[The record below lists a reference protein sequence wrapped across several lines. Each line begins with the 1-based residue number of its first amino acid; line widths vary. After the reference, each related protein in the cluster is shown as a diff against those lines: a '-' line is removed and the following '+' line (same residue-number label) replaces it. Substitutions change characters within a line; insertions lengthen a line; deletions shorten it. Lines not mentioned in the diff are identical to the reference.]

1 MYYNDPNEINC
12 GNTPGG
18 CNPDEAVFD
27 AYRCPGAGACA
38 PGGCNCCCNRGP
50 TGPQGPMGPR
60 GCPGPQGP
68 IGPRGFPGPQGPA
81 GPRGPQGVQGIPGPA
96 GPTGPTG
103 PTGANGMNGIMGP
116 TGPTGATG
124 ANGIPGATGPTGANG
139 ITGATGP
146 TGPTGANGIAGA
158 TGPTGP
164 TGAAGVTGP
173 TGPTGAAGVTGPT
186 GPTGAAGVTGP
197 TGPTGPTGA
206 SEISIAMSAL
216 NISSSTFSVTTDGT
230 NISLP
235 VQPYM
240 SGFTANAANTE
251 FTVAQTGTYLISY
264 NIKTTSGL
272 PMSSRVTLN
281 GSPLLN
287 SISTSS
293 TSSNEYS
300 VTFMQPLT
308 AGDVLSLQFYGVNGL
323 VTLQAGT
330 GASLNIIKIS

>member
-1 MYYNDPNEINC
+1 
-12 GNTPGG
+12 
-18 CNPDEAVFD
+18 
-27 AYRCPGAGACA
+27 
-38 PGGCNCCCNRGP
+38 
-50 TGPQGPMGPR
+50 
-60 GCPGPQGP
+60 
-68 IGPRGFPGPQGPA
+68 
-81 GPRGPQGVQGIPGPA
+81 
-96 GPTGPTG
+96 
-103 PTGANGMNGIMGP
+103 MNGVM
-116 TGPTGATG
+116 GPTGATG
-124 ANGIPGATGPTGANG
+124 ANGIPGATGPAGS
-139 ITGATGP
+139 TGAT
-146 TGPTGANGIAGA
+146 
-158 TGPTGP
+158 
-164 TGAAGVTGP
+164 GVTGP
-173 TGPTGAAGVTGPT
+173 TGATGVTGP
-186 GPTGAAGVTGP
+186 P
-197 TGPTGPTGA
+197 GPTGPTGA
-206 SEISIAMSAL
+206 SEISTAMSAL

-240 SGFTANAANTE
+240 NGFTANAANTE

-293 TSSNEYS
+293 TPSNEYS

-323 VTLQAGT
+323 ATLQAGT

>member
-68 IGPRGFPGPQGPA
+68 IGPRGFPGPQGPT

-96 GPTGPTG
+96 GSTGPTG
-103 PTGANGMNGIMGP
+103 PTGVNGMNGIMGP
-116 TGPTGATG
+116 TGPAGATG
-124 ANGIPGATGPTGANG
+124 PTGTTGPTGANG

-158 TGPTGP
+158 
-164 TGAAGVTGP
+164 
-173 TGPTGAAGVTGPT
+173 TGPT

-308 AGDVLSLQFYGVNGL
+308 AGDVLSLQFYSVNGL

>member
-1 MYYNDPNEINC
+1 
-12 GNTPGG
+12 
-18 CNPDEAVFD
+18 
-27 AYRCPGAGACA
+27 
-38 PGGCNCCCNRGP
+38 
-50 TGPQGPMGPR
+50 
-60 GCPGPQGP
+60 
-68 IGPRGFPGPQGPA
+68 
-81 GPRGPQGVQGIPGPA
+81 
-96 GPTGPTG
+96 
-103 PTGANGMNGIMGP
+103 MNGIMGP
-116 TGPTGATG
+116 TGPAGATG
-124 ANGIPGATGPTGANG
+124 ANGIPGATGPTGTTGPTGANG

-164 TGAAGVTGP
+164 TGAAGATGP
-173 TGPTGAAGVTGPT
+173 TGPTGAAGATGP
-186 GPTGAAGVTGP
+186 AGP